1 MLFTWA
7 GGGRIIVTVNP
18 RFAVAVLRGAPRD
31 PRFSRLFVMF
41 GRWGPVPVFRGQA
54 LRWGARCSAV
64 LVRTRLFAVGAE
76 VAAVGLGV
84 TVAV

>member
-7 GGGRIIVTVNP
+7 GGGRIILTVNP
-18 RFAVAVLRGAPRD
+18 RFAVAVLRGAPQRLQ
-31 PRFSRLFVMF
+31 FSRLFVMF
-41 GRWGPVPVFRGQA
+41 GRWGPVPVFLGEA

-64 LVRTRLFAVGAE
+64 LVRTRLSVVGAE
-76 VAAVGLGV
+76 VPAVGLGA